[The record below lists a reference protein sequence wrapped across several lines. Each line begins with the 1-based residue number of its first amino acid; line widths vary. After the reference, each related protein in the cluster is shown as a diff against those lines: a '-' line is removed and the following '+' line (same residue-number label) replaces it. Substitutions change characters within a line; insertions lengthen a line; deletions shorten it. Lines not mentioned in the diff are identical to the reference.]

1 MPYGVRVQPYWP
13 EDDLPLVFQTWGYS
27 PNRGY
32 SSSIGHMLNFWHY
45 RRTDNT
51 LEQVYLH
58 GMTNAENPASELVP
72 LAWSWIAAPKLR
84 MDGLEPDYMKYI
96 YDPAQ
101 RAYVV
106 PRKGRGPTSLKF
118 ELQPEDEERDA
129 PGWIINPA
137 FIVKDWDASGVALKV
152 DGKTMEEGDD
162 FRVGYEQTP
171 TGKDLVIWLK
181 MRTRENTT
189 FSISPK

>member
-1 MPYGVRVQPYWP
+1 
-13 EDDLPLVFQTWGYS
+13 
-27 PNRGY
+27 
-32 SSSIGHMLNFWHY
+32 MLNFWHY

-58 GMTNAENPASELVP
+58 GMTNATDPTGELVP

-84 MDGLEPDYMKYI
+84 MDGLEPDYMKYT

-106 PRKGRGPTSLKF
+106 PRKGRGPTSLEL
-118 ELQPEDEERDA
+118 ELQPEDDEMDA

-137 FIVKDWDASGVALKV
+137 FVVKDWDEPGVVLKV
-152 DGKTMEEGDD
+152 DGKTIEQGKN
-162 FRVGYEQTP
+162 FRVGYEQTT
-171 TGKDLVIWLK
+171 TGRDLVIWLK
-181 MRTRENTT
+181 MKTNKNTT
-189 FSISPK
+189 FAITSE

>member
-1 MPYGVRVQPYWP
+1 
-13 EDDLPLVFQTWGYS
+13 
-27 PNRGY
+27 
-32 SSSIGHMLNFWHY
+32 
-45 RRTDNT
+45 
-51 LEQVYLH
+51 
-58 GMTNAENPASELVP
+58 MTNAKDPVTELVP

-84 MDGLEPDYMKYI
+84 MEGLEPDYMKYT

-106 PRKGRGPTSLKF
+106 PRQGRGPASLKF
-118 ELQPEDEERDA
+118 ELQTEDEDSDA

-137 FIVKDWDASGVALKV
+137 FIVNDWDVPGVILKV
-152 DGKTMEEGDD
+152 NGKIIEQGDD

-181 MRTRENTT
+181 MKANENTT
-189 FSISPK
+189 FSIAPN